1 VLFGRDKQPLLP
13 DVNCHVVE
21 GSTNSGQRNCLNEH
35 EGAGCGLAL
44 IWRSVRKLREAKRR

>member
-35 EGAGCGLAL
+35 EGAECGLAL